1 MKRLVTY
8 HRYIFHVP
16 RGVNA
21 SAEVQAEGAD
31 PCVPQP
37 QGRQRRVL
45 SRTDQLIKD
54 HIRQPD
60 ANEQRVSFVEI
71 HGGSPGLE
79 GLVPYIQA
87 WRRLGQNHNKTFFAF
102 TLVRE
107 PLAFALS
114 YFKFFHA
121 ECSLR
126 WCEHVQYK
134 EYSPTNLLLS
144 ARAHANQ
151 QCFLLKH
158 LSSIDGMHP
167 SFYKKCRVTK
177 ADCNGIYDIMKRNL
191 DWIGTT
197 ERMSNDTIPL
207 LLRIVRFSGKPIDVQ
222 RKYNEDEHR
231 LESPLN
237 KSEKSELRSL
247 SKYDQAIYDRVTKD
261 YPQPPF

>member
-1 MKRLVTY
+1 MSTTSATMHAGSTSSAAVGGTTITRATMGGPTSVAVNGSTSGVRSARAAEKDSTTDGSEAHIGSAKAGKPRGRQPKQLGGVILFYHVAKTGGTSVRRIFGQNQGMKRLVTY
-8 HRYIFHVP
+8 HRYKFDVP

-21 SAEVQAEGAD
+21 SAEVQAEGTD

-60 ANEQRVSFVEI
+60 ANEQRILFVEI

-126 WCEHVQYK
+126 RCEHVQYK

-158 LSSIDGMHP
+158 FH
-167 SFYKKCRVTK
+167 
-177 ADCNGIYDIMKRNL
+177 
-191 DWIGTT
+191 
-197 ERMSNDTIPL
+197 
-207 LLRIVRFSGKPIDVQ
+207 
-222 RKYNEDEHR
+222 
-231 LESPLN
+231 
-237 KSEKSELRSL
+237 
-247 SKYDQAIYDRVTKD
+247 
-261 YPQPPF
+261 